1 MNNIKANIQL
11 LDNYIK
17 EFEIKLENKIPETEE
32 YELGISISFEIDR
45 IEEKEEKL
53 GQVTMIYT
61 IDINKKEEKLGK
73 IHLVMQALF
82 TGNKEI
88 ENKKFEEMLK
98 YNGAS
103 ILSQIIRAYII
114 TSTSLSGMPT
124 INLPMINFIEFFNKS
139 EKIKK

>member
-1 MNNIKANIQL
+1 
-11 LDNYIK
+11 
-17 EFEIKLENKIPETEE
+17 
-32 YELGISISFEIDR
+32 
-45 IEEKEEKL
+45 
-53 GQVTMIYT
+53 
-61 IDINKKEEKLGK
+61 
-73 IHLVMQALF
+73 MQALF

-114 TSTSLSGMPT
+114 TNTSLSGMPT